1 MSYSTASD
9 PAAHAL
15 AGAVP
20 DWLIARLQM
29 VDTQIRPV
37 QVSDPR
43 ILEAMRWIPRERFVT
58 ADRVAVAYMDQNV
71 PLLAGRVLSEP
82 RVIARLIQAL
92 MPRGGERALVVGAGT
107 GYAACLLHA
116 LNCDVVALEEN
127 RTLAAQGRSLLAE
140 LAPGVRFH
148 EGALAAGVPEAAP
161 FDFILI
167 DGGVTEIPTAYASQL
182 AENGRVGGILHRR
195 GAVPTA
201 FLAEKQ
207 ALGLRPRAQF
217 DCAAPLLPELAPTP
231 GFRF

>member
-1 MSYSTASD
+1 MSHSAAFD
-9 PAAHAL
+9 PAAQART
-15 AGAVP
+15 GSVP
-20 DWLIARLQM
+20 DWSIARLQM

-92 MPRGGERALVVGAGT
+92 APRRGERALVVGAGT
-107 GYAACLLHA
+107 GYAACLLHT

-127 RTLAAQGRSLLAE
+127 RILAAQARSLLAE
-140 LAPGVRFH
+140 LAPGVRVH
-148 EGALAAGVPEAAP
+148 EGALSAGVPAAAP

-167 DGGVTEIPTAYASQL
+167 DGGVTEIPAAYGSQL
-182 AENGRVGGILHRR
+182 AETGRVGGVLHRP
-195 GAVPTA
+195 GGVPTA

-207 ALGLRPRAQF
+207 PSGLRPRVQF
-217 DCAAPLLPELAPTP
+217 DCATPLLPELAPEP
-231 GFRF
+231 AFRF